1 MEVLLDE
8 AAEAF
13 KTHFLNI
20 SESLN
25 VQNVKDSSLPLHFI
39 SKQFSSHQH
48 NSNNRSRDT
57 KYNNSLKSKGSSGYV
72 KMSNKIMWNTNYK
85 PLSYISSKSVSV
97 GICPMSQIYANV
109 KPLYKKV
116 CNSSMANYRP
126 MFFFG
131 DIFKNSWDNN
141 VLQINHYLHV

>member
-1 MEVLLDE
+1 M
-8 AAEAF
+8 
-13 KTHFLNI
+13 
-20 SESLN
+20 
-25 VQNVKDSSLPLHFI
+25 
-39 SKQFSSHQH
+39 
-48 NSNNRSRDT
+48 
-57 KYNNSLKSKGSSGYV
+57 KYNNSLKCKGSSGYV

-116 CNSSMANYRP
+116 GNPSMANYRP

-131 DIFKNSWDNN
+131 DIFRNSWDNN
-141 VLQINHYLHV
+141 VLQINHFCMYKLIMYCQLNRWIQEMTINLKCSIYTHI

>member
-1 MEVLLDE
+1 MKVLLDK

-13 KTHFLNI
+13 NTHFLNI
-20 SESLN
+20 NESLN
-25 VQNVKDSSLPLHFI
+25 VQNVKDGSLPLHFI

-48 NSNNRSRDT
+48 NASNRSRDT

-97 GICPMSQIYANV
+97 GICPMSQYM
-109 KPLYKKV
+109 L
-116 CNSSMANYRP
+116 M
-126 MFFFG
+126 
-131 DIFKNSWDNN
+131 
-141 VLQINHYLHV
+141 